1 MLSPLAGSLHS
12 SLSREE
18 ENQVNRKV
26 TMTKL
31 TRVVSVIAAASL
43 AATAL
48 VAAAAPSDAAATKTL
63 VIATDLPLQ
72 GSSFDSNDSTNKAI
86 ALYLKSVGGKA
97 GKYKITL
104 KYYDNATATAGAW
117 DAGQCTQ
124 NAQNHVANKAEI
136 AVICTYNSGCAKIEV
151 PILNQDPKGPM
162 LMVSQANTNPGLTK
176 SWKPGEPDVY
186 YPAGVRNYARV
197 CTTDDNQGAAAA
209 QFAKSIGIKSV
220 YVLNDTQTYGH
231 GVAQAFTTEAKKQG
245 LTVLSDGPSGQ
256 GWDTL
261 QSDYTALFQKIA
273 PLNPDMVY
281 FGGIYDNNGGQLLKA
296 KVAVLGDNTKVKL
309 MAPDGFTGYPQF
321 NADPN
326 AAGAYLSFAGLS
338 NELLV
343 KNSPNG
349 AGAKFLALYKKTF
362 KKDPVGSY
370 PIYGVAALQV
380 ELAAIAKSNGTRKS
394 VTESVFSGL
403 GITIPAAQS
412 VLGKSLHIST
422 LTGDTTAKDITIE
435 QVVGGVETTLKA
447 WTVK

>member
-1 MLSPLAGSLHS
+1 MLSALAGSLHS
-12 SLSREE
+12 SLSRDEV
-18 ENQVNRKV
+18 NKVNRKV

-31 TRVVSVIAAASL
+31 TRVVSVVAAASL

-86 ALYLKSVGGKA
+86 ALYLKSVGGMA
-97 GKYKITL
+97 GKFKITL
-104 KYYDNATATAGAW
+104 KYYDDATATAGAW
-117 DAGQCTQ
+117 DAGQCAQ
-124 NAQNHVANKAEI
+124 NAQAHVANKAEV
-136 AVICTYNSGCAKIEV
+136 AVIGTYNSGCAKIEV

-176 SWKPGEPDVY
+176 SWNPGEPDVY
-186 YPAGVRNYARV
+186 YPTGVRNYARV
-197 CTTDDNQGAAAA
+197 CTTDDNQGSAAA
-209 QFAKSIGIKSV
+209 QFAKSIGVKSV
-220 YVLNDTQTYGH
+220 YVLNDTQTYGQ

-245 LTVLSDGPSGQ
+245 LNVLSSGPAGQ
-256 GWDTL
+256 GWDAT

-281 FGGIYDNNGGQLLKA
+281 FGGIYDNNGGQLLKD

-321 NADPN
+321 NSDPN
-326 AAGAYLSFAGLS
+326 ANGAYLSFAGLS

-343 KNSPNG
+343 KNSPSG
-349 AGAKFLALYKKTF
+349 AGAQFLKSYQKTYKKA
-362 KKDPVGSY
+362 PVGSY

-380 ELAAIAKSNGTRKS
+380 ILAAIAKSDGTRKS
-394 VTESVFSGL
+394 ITEQVFSGL
-403 GITIPAAQS
+403 GITIPAKQS
-412 VLGKSLHIST
+412 VLGKALHIST

-435 QVVGGVETTLKA
+435 QVTGGQEQTLKA

>member
-1 MLSPLAGSLHS
+1 
-12 SLSREE
+12 
-18 ENQVNRKV
+18 
-26 TMTKL
+26 MTKL
-31 TRVVSVIAAASL
+31 TRVVSVVAAVSMV
-43 AATAL
+43 ATAF
-48 VAAAAPSDAAATKTL
+48 VAAAVPSQAAAVKTL

-86 ALYLKSVGGKA
+86 ALYLKSVGGMA
-97 GKYKITL
+97 GKFKITL
-104 KYYDNATATAGAW
+104 KYYDDATATAGAW

-124 NAQNHVANKAEI
+124 NAQNHVANKSEV
-136 AVICTYNSGCAKIEV
+136 AVIGTYNSGCAKIEV

-176 SWKPGEPDVY
+176 SWNPGEPDVY
-186 YPAGVRNYARV
+186 YPTGTRNYARV
-197 CTTDDNQGAAAA
+197 CTTDDNQGSAAA
-209 QFAKSIGIKSV
+209 QFAKSIGVKSV
-220 YVLNDTQTYGH
+220 YVLNDTQTYGQ

-245 LTVLSDGPSGQ
+245 ITVLSSGPAGQ

-296 KVAVLGDNTKVKL
+296 KVAVLGDNVKVKL

-321 NADPN
+321 NSDPN
-326 AAGAYLSFAGLS
+326 ADGAYLSFAGLS

-343 KNSPNG
+343 KNSPKG
-349 AGAKFLALYKKTF
+349 AGAKFLASYKKTY

-380 ELAAIAKSNGTRKS
+380 ILAAIAKSDGTRKS
-394 VTESVFSGL
+394 ITENVFSGL
-403 GITIPAAQS
+403 GITIPANQS
-412 VLGKSLHIST
+412 VLGKALHIST
-422 LTGDTTAKDITIE
+422 LTGDTTAKDITVE
-435 QVVGGVETTLKA
+435 QIVGGQETTLKA

>member
-1 MLSPLAGSLHS
+1 
-12 SLSREE
+12 
-18 ENQVNRKV
+18 
-26 TMTKL
+26 MTKL
-31 TRVVSVIAAASL
+31 TRVVSVVAAASL

-86 ALYLKSVGGKA
+86 ALYLKSVGGMA
-97 GKYKITL
+97 GKFKITL
-104 KYYDNATATAGAW
+104 KYYDDATATAGAW
-117 DAGQCTQ
+117 DAGQCAQ
-124 NAQNHVANKAEI
+124 NAQAHVANKAEV
-136 AVICTYNSGCAKIEV
+136 AVIGTYNSGCAKIEV

-176 SWKPGEPDVY
+176 SWNPGEPDVY
-186 YPAGVRNYARV
+186 YPTGVRNYARV
-197 CTTDDNQGAAAA
+197 CTTDDNQGSAAA
-209 QFAKSIGIKSV
+209 QFAKSIGVKSV
-220 YVLNDTQTYGH
+220 YVLNDTQTYGQ

-245 LTVLSDGPSGQ
+245 LNVLSSGPAGQ
-256 GWDTL
+256 GWDAT

-281 FGGIYDNNGGQLLKA
+281 FGGIYDNNGGQLLKD

-321 NADPN
+321 NSDPN
-326 AAGAYLSFAGLS
+326 ANGAYLSFAGLS

-343 KNSPNG
+343 KNSPSG
-349 AGAKFLALYKKTF
+349 AGAQFLKSYQKTYKKA
-362 KKDPVGSY
+362 PVGSY

-380 ELAAIAKSNGTRKS
+380 ILAAIAKSDGTRKS
-394 VTESVFSGL
+394 ITEQVFSGL
-403 GITIPAAQS
+403 GITIPAKQS
-412 VLGKSLHIST
+412 VLGKALHIST

-435 QVVGGVETTLKA
+435 QVTGGQEQTLKA